1 MIQFSEVPY
10 LRPDMDRI
18 RREMEDG
25 IAALKGAKTFEEAY
39 SALLRLET
47 PRCNYATMA
56 ALSEIHSSVNTND
69 PFWAGEEDWFS
80 ENGPKFEELGNHMTQ
95 AILASP
101 YRADLEKHLGAE
113 PIRRA
118 EMEAKAF
125 SPKILK
131 DMEEENKLS
140 NEYSKLTANLTAE
153 LDGKSYTL
161 GELTQLEDETD
172 RDSRKKFDALRQ
184 SAFAKETA
192 RLDSMFDEMVK
203 VRDGMAKK
211 LGYGSFTEMGFLRQT
226 RTSYQRA
233 DLASF
238 RDAIRSEITPV
249 VQKLYAGEQA
259 RLGYE
264 TLYNYDE
271 SAIFAATKL
280 RAKPG
285 KVEDLFVPVFSQ
297 LSPETRVFYD
307 DLRRFAFYDTEERKG
322 KARNAYTEYLPTYH
336 MPFVFVNYN
345 ATFDEVVTFAHEC
358 GHALQSYIK
367 RGEPFM
373 DNTNPSFDLCEIHS
387 MAMEFFIW
395 PYLKDLIPEADID
408 KYKYLHL
415 KSALSFIPYGT
426 IVDAYQTEVYDH
438 PEKTPAQRRE
448 MWQSLEREF
457 LPWKKFDGDGFY
469 AQGRFWQR
477 QTHIYRWPF
486 YYIDYVLAQTCALQY
501 HFMDEEDHEKA
512 WNSYLTLVRESDRC
526 SFSETLEKAG
536 LESPFKPGVL
546 AELGRKAV
554 AELDALAQKAYK

>member
-1 MIQFSEVPY
+1 
-10 LRPDMDRI
+10 
-18 RREMEDG
+18 
-25 IAALKGAKTFEEAY
+25 
-39 SALLRLET
+39 
-47 PRCNYATMA
+47 
-56 ALSEIHSSVNTND
+56 
-69 PFWAGEEDWFS
+69 
-80 ENGPKFEELGNHMTQ
+80 
-95 AILASP
+95 
-101 YRADLEKHLGAE
+101 
-113 PIRRA
+113 
-118 EMEAKAF
+118 
-125 SPKILK
+125 
-131 DMEEENKLS
+131 
-140 NEYSKLTANLTAE
+140 
-153 LDGKSYTL
+153 
-161 GELTQLEDETD
+161 
-172 RDSRKKFDALRQ
+172 
-184 SAFAKETA
+184 
-192 RLDSMFDEMVK
+192 
-203 VRDGMAKK
+203 
-211 LGYGSFTEMGFLRQT
+211 
-226 RTSYQRA
+226 
-233 DLASF
+233 
-238 RDAIRSEITPV
+238 
-249 VQKLYAGEQA
+249 
-259 RLGYE
+259 
-264 TLYNYDE
+264 
-271 SAIFAATKL
+271 
-280 RAKPG
+280 
-285 KVEDLFVPVFSQ
+285 
-297 LSPETRVFYD
+297 
-307 DLRRFAFYDTEERKG
+307 
-322 KARNAYTEYLPTYH
+322 

-367 RGEPFM
+367 RGEPFL

-501 HFMDEEDHEKA
+501 HFMDQEDHEKA

-554 AELDALAQKAYK
+554 AELDALAKKAYK

>member
-1 MIQFSEVPY
+1 MIQFSEIPY

-25 IAALKGAKTFEEAY
+25 ITALEGAKNFEEAY
-39 SALLRLET
+39 AALLRLEE
-47 PRCNYATMA
+47 PRGSYATMA

-69 PFWAGEEDWFS
+69 SFWAGEEDWFS
-80 ENGPKFEELGNHMTQ
+80 ENGPKFEELVNRMIRTL
-95 AILASP
+95 IASP
-101 YRADLEKHLGAE
+101 YRAELEKHLGAE
-113 PIRRA
+113 PFRRA
-118 EMEAKAF
+118 EMESRAF
-125 SPKILK
+125 SPELLG
-131 DMEEENKLS
+131 DLEEENKLS

-161 GELTQLEDETD
+161 GQLTQMEDETD
-172 RDSRKKFDALRQ
+172 RASRKKFDALRQ
-184 SAFAKETA
+184 SAFAKETK
-192 RLDSMFDEMVK
+192 RLDSMFDELVR
-203 VRDGMAKK
+203 VRDRMAKK

-233 DLASF
+233 DLESF
-238 RDAIRSEITPV
+238 RSAIRREITPAV
-249 VQKLYAGEQA
+249 NQLYAGEQA

-271 SAIFAATKL
+271 KAIFAATKL

-285 KVEDLFVPVFSQ
+285 KVEDLFVPVFSA
-297 LSPETRVFYD
+297 LSPETRVFYE
-307 DLRRFAFYDTEERKG
+307 DLRRFSFYDTEERKG
-322 KARNAYTEYLPTYH
+322 KARNAYTEYLTQYH
-336 MPFVFVNYN
+336 MPFVFTSYN

-358 GHALQSYIK
+358 GHALQGYIK

-373 DNTNPSFDLCEIHS
+373 DNTNPSCDLCEIHS
-387 MAMEFFIW
+387 MSMEFFIW
-395 PYLKDLIPEADID
+395 PYLKALIPEADID

-415 KSALSFIPYGT
+415 KSTLSFIPYGT
-426 IVDAYQTEVYDH
+426 IVDAYQTQVYDH
-438 PEKTPAQRRE
+438 PGLTPVQRRE
-448 MWQSLEREF
+448 LWQSLERDF
-457 LPWKKFDGDGFY
+457 LPWKKFDGNGFY

-512 WNSYLTLVRESDRC
+512 WNSYMTLVRESDRC

-554 AELDALAQKAYK
+554 AELNELAAKAYK